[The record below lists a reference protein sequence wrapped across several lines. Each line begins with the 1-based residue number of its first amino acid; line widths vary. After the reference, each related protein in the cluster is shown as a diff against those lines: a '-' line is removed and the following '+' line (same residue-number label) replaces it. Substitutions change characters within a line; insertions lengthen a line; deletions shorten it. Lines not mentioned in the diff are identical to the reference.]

1 MDISRRRMFS
11 PDEDEILKNFVKEN
25 GNKDWGK
32 ISQILRGRTPRQCRD
47 RYRNYLREGLN
58 SHPWTE
64 EEDTIIKKMHN
75 EIGPKWVTIS
85 KMLNER
91 NGIDIKNRWGELNSS
106 LKVRYKSHSFPHF
119 SQNQPLVIENNYN
132 HQFKT
137 KIDEKSEN
145 ATCDE
150 KNESKSNEKEE
161 KFQSKNCDIAISE
174 EEFYN
179 FCSIWDWILP
189 MEEYNLIGSNKITNL
204 F

>member
-1 MDISRRRMFS
+1 MFS

-32 ISQILRGRTPRQCRD
+32 ISQILLGRTPRQCRD

-64 EEDTIIKKMHN
+64 EEDSIIKKMHN

-91 NGIDIKNRWGELNSS
+91 NGIDVKNRWNELNSS
-106 LKVRYKSHSFPHF
+106 LKVRYKSHSFANT
-119 SQNQPLVIENNYN
+119 NQSSISLNDIPERTNTQSIVLKKKIYDNKDTIKVENNYTG
-132 HQFKT
+132 Q
-137 KIDEKSEN
+137 
-145 ATCDE
+145 
-150 KNESKSNEKEE
+150 NESQIFSNNKS
-161 KFQSKNCDIAISE
+161 FDIAISE

-179 FCSIWDWILP
+179 FLSISDWILP
-189 MEEYNLIGSNKITNL
+189 MEEYSLIGSNKITNL